1 MTSMHDLSFVLES
14 VVARATDLLDA
25 SSGGMYLC
33 EPEAQQVR
41 CIVSYRTERDHTGTV
56 LQYGEGAAGIVAQ
69 TGKPLI
75 IPDYQVWPGRAKVYE
90 EESPFAAVA
99 SAPML
104 WQDSVIGVLHVLR
117 DKGDVPFTQDDLNL
131 LILLASQA
139 SVALENARLVEVV
152 EHRVGQLAL
161 INDFA
166 RAAMSKTNLNEMVA
180 FIEEYVG
187 DLINADGCF
196 VSLWDEQLQTPISSE
211 SFSSMQQD
219 YLQVSALPGE
229 IALTQRALELGKPL
243 VISDISNSPHLT
255 PRMAAMLPMSSII
268 VMPLVVREQWLGATL
283 IYFKAPHEFSHE
295 EIALCEQ
302 VVGLVA
308 LALAKMR
315 ALEGER
321 MRIRELEALRQA
333 SLSVTSRLE
342 LQPVLKAILTH
353 TLKLIS
359 ADDAHIFLYDGERLT
374 FGAVKWVDDVERAPF
389 SEPRQDGITYSVAR
403 GGERIIIPD
412 VNKHPFFRD
421 WQWGG
426 AIIGLPLKIGERV
439 VGVMNVAFSIPHEI
453 TEAELRALELLADQ
467 ASIAIENARLFER
480 SEAERG
486 NVQLLYGLAQAVDST
501 LDPEEILRRAISLI
515 TKTLDGIEG
524 VAFLS
529 ELGSDRLRVQASVR
543 EDGIPV
549 QELDARIDMRLDK
562 GLIGWVATNAE
573 VALVSD
579 VTTDERW
586 LTIPGVD
593 DDIRSAIC
601 VPILD
606 GEKALGVMGVFHRK
620 EDALKQE
627 HLDLL
632 VAASHQVGLA
642 LSNASRYQ
650 QIERRVTELSVLRQ
664 VAQVVNRRLEMQPL
678 LEEIVHQVGEV
689 LGYPVVEIYLVEEEG
704 LVLGAALGLN
714 DVTVRLPLTQGV
726 IGRVVRTNK
735 PAHVADVSQDPD
747 YYAAWAECRSE
758 IAIPLSK
765 ENVAIGVLNVESPV
779 RGGLT
784 EEDARLLSL
793 LARNISI
800 AVENAAL
807 YERLRQHA
815 EELEHTVAER
825 TAELADALEQARE
838 ADRLK
843 TQFVSDVSH
852 ELRTPLSNILL
863 YLELISSG
871 NPDRFETY
879 LETLSR
885 ETNRLMVLIED
896 LLAVSSMD
904 AGTVTPVPSL
914 IDLNLLTQGLVE
926 DRRKLFAEKELWV
939 DCKLCE
945 DLPAVRADE
954 RMLSQV
960 VANLM
965 TNAMHYTPAGGRISI
980 CTALQHNWNEQ
991 WATLTVEDTGLGISI
1006 EEQGLIFKRFFRGAA
1021 SRQTGTPGTGL
1032 GLAISKEIIERH
1044 GGKITMKSQIEQGSE
1059 FTIWLPL
1066 DETDVAQ
1073 DQC

>member
-1 MTSMHDLSFVLES
+1 MHDVSFVLES
-14 VVARATDLLDA
+14 VVARATDLLGA

-33 EPEAQQVR
+33 EPEVQQVR
-41 CIVSYRTERDHTGTV
+41 CVVSYQTEHDHTGTI

-75 IPDYQVWPGRAKVYE
+75 IPDYQIWPGRAKVYE
-90 EESPFAAVA
+90 NESPFAAVA
-99 SAPML
+99 SAPMI
-104 WQDSVIGVLHVLR
+104 WQDNVIGVLHVLR
-117 DKGDVPFTQDDLNL
+117 GKEDHPFTQDDLNL
-131 LILLASQA
+131 LILLANQA

-166 RAAMSKTNLNEMVA
+166 RAAMSKTNLDEMVK
-180 FIEEYVG
+180 FIEEYMG

-196 VSLWDEQLQTPISSE
+196 VSLWDEQLQTPIPSG
-211 SFSSMQQD
+211 SFGSLQED
-219 YLQVSALPGE
+219 YLRVSALPGE
-229 IALTQRALELGKPL
+229 TTLTQSALEFGKPL
-243 VISDISNSPHLT
+243 LISDISNSPYLT
-255 PRMAAMLPMSSII
+255 PRMAEILPLSSVLAMPLI
-268 VMPLVVREQWLGATL
+268 VMDQWLGAAL
-283 IYFKAPHEFSHE
+283 IYFEKPHEFNHE
-295 EIALCEQ
+295 EIAICEQ

-321 MRIRELEALRQA
+321 MRSRELEALRQA

-353 TLKLIS
+353 TLKLVS
-359 ADDAHIFLYDGERLT
+359 ADDAHIFLYDGDRLT
-374 FGAVKWVDDVERAPF
+374 FGAVKWAGDIERAPF
-389 SEPRQDGITYSVAR
+389 SEPREDGITYSVAR
-403 GGERIIIPD
+403 NGKRIIISD
-412 VNKHPFFRD
+412 VDKHPFFQD

-439 VGVMNVAFSIPHEI
+439 VGVMNVAFGIPHEFM
-453 TEAELRALELLADQ
+453 EAELRALELLADQ

-480 SEAERG
+480 SEAERR
-486 NVQLLYGLAQAVDST
+486 NVQLLYNVAQAVDST
-501 LDPEEILRRAISLI
+501 LDPEEILRRAISLA
-515 TKTLDGIEG
+515 TKTLGGIYG

-529 ELGSDRLRVQASVR
+529 ELGSDRLRVRASAR

-573 VALVSD
+573 AALVSD

-593 DDIRSAIC
+593 EDVRSAIC
-601 VPILD
+601 TPILE
-606 GEKALGVMGVFHRK
+606 GEKAVGVMGVFHRMK
-620 EDALKQE
+620 DALQQE

-632 VAASHQVGLA
+632 VAVSHQVGLA

-650 QIERRVTELSVLRQ
+650 QIERRVTELSVLSQ

-689 LGYPVVEIYLVEEEG
+689 LGYPVVEIYLVEEQD
-704 LVLGAALGLN
+704 LVLGASLGLN
-714 DVTVRLPLTQGV
+714 DEAVRLPLTQGV
-726 IGRVVRTNK
+726 IGRVVQTNR
-735 PAHVADVSQDPD
+735 PAYVPDVSQDPD
-747 YYAAWAECRSE
+747 YQPAWPKCRSE

-765 ENVAIGVLNVESPV
+765 ENVAIGVLNVESPILN
-779 RGGLT
+779 GLT

-800 AVENAAL
+800 AIENAAL

-815 EELEHTVAER
+815 EELEYTVAKR
-825 TAELADALEQARE
+825 TTELADALEQARE

-843 TQFVSDVSH
+843 TLFVSDVSH

-863 YLELISSG
+863 YLELISRG
-871 NPDRFETY
+871 DPDRFETY
-879 LETLSR
+879 LETLTR
-885 ETNRLMVLIED
+885 ETNRLIALIED

-904 AGTVTPVPSL
+904 AGTITPVPSL

-939 DCKLCE
+939 DCEMYE
-945 DLPAVRADE
+945 DLPVVRADE

-965 TNAMHYTPAGGRISI
+965 TNALHYTPAGGRII
-980 CTALQHNWNEQ
+980 IYTALQDNWDKQ
-991 WATLTVEDTGLGISI
+991 WVTLTVEDTGLGISI
-1006 EEQGLIFKRFFRGAA
+1006 EEQGLLFKRFFRGAA
-1021 SRQTGTPGTGL
+1021 SRQMGTPGTGL
-1032 GLAISKEIIERH
+1032 GLAICKEIIESH
-1044 GGKITMKSQIEQGSE
+1044 GGKITMKSQVGQGSA

-1066 DETDVAQ
+1066 DETVVAQ
-1073 DQC
+1073 E